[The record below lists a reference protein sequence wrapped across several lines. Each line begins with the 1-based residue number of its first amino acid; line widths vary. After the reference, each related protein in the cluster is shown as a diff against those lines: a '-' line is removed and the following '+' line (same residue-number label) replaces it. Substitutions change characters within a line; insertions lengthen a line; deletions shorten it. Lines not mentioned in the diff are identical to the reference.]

1 MLEVLMLLLL
11 LLVLFMYTCGQGG
24 SMMQWLIIVLLLCI
38 WAELTSRQEKDY
50 IMEEINILQ
59 YFNQNA
65 SKEEWEIVQQV
76 YAYELV
82 EDLKDLGMEDKK
94 EFNLAELAVIY
105 TRACLEKDLIHM
117 ETINHEL
124 GGANNWSTKEAY
136 IDLAREILEEYQK
149 DSNKEEEK

>member
-1 MLEVLMLLLL
+1 
-11 LLVLFMYTCGQGG
+11 
-24 SMMQWLIIVLLLCI
+24 
-38 WAELTSRQEKDY
+38 
-50 IMEEINILQ
+50 MEEMNILQ
-59 YFNQNA
+59 YFNENA
-65 SKEEWEIVQQV
+65 SKEERKLVQQV

-117 ETINHEL
+117 ETIGHEL

-136 IDLAREILEEYQK
+136 IDLAREILEEYK
-149 DSNKEEEK
+149 GEGNKEEEE